1 LWRRVDF
8 ACDRRPIRGYACGV
22 TNAATATILL
32 EFRTEIVAPPGRVF
46 AALTEAEHLARWFCD
61 EAESHPA
68 PGGRLLLRW
77 TRPGSSPV
85 PFEGRWVVFEGPSS
99 CAYDGG
105 HAGYPDAYAGR
116 VGFEIAPGGPGSVL
130 TTRHRLPN
138 RLDYVPIAEAYRAA
152 WPRGLVRLAEYLAAA
167 G

>member
-1 LWRRVDF
+1 M
-8 ACDRRPIRGYACGV
+8 
-22 TNAATATILL
+22 TTAATATILL
-32 EFRTEIVAPPGRVF
+32 EFRTEIAAPPGRVF

-61 EAESHPA
+61 EAESQPA
-68 PGGRLLLRW
+68 PGGRLMLRW
-77 TRPGSSPV
+77 TRPGSSPA
-85 PFEGRWVVFEGPSS
+85 PFEGRWVVFEAPSS